1 MKAQKMPA
9 KFTAALLHEADKE
22 RIIEIR
28 KKLNLTEKD
37 TMTAIL
43 DAAEQH
49 MEEMAEAAAEKNKQA
64 DEEKEARRKQKYE
77 EFKEAQKEARRIMAA
92 GKVKKADVAE
102 VENDDMDDDD
112 MDVEDEDLDD
122 EDSEPSID

>member
-1 MKAQKMPA
+1 MKDQKVPA

-22 RIIEIR
+22 RIIELR

-49 MEEMAEAAAEKNKQA
+49 IEDMLVKAAEKNKIES
-64 DEEKEARRKQKYE
+64 EEKEARRKQKYE

-92 GKVKKADVAE
+92 GRVKKTDKAA
-102 VENDDMDDDD
+102 
-112 MDVEDEDLDD
+112 DVEDEDADNDDD
-122 EDSEPSID
+122 EISID

>member
-1 MKAQKMPA
+1 MKTLKVPA
-9 KFTAALLHEADKE
+9 KFTAALLHEDDKN

-49 MEEMAEAAAEKNKQA
+49 MEEMEEAAAAKNKIEQ
-64 DEEKEARRKQKYE
+64 EEKEARRKQKYE

-92 GKVKKADVAE
+92 GKVKKE
-102 VENDDMDDDD
+102 EMVEEDA
-112 MDVEDEDLDD
+112 DVEDD
-122 EDSEPSID
+122 DSEPSID

>member
-1 MKAQKMPA
+1 MKTQKVPA
-9 KFTAALLHEADKE
+9 KFTAALLHEDDKN

-49 MEEMAEAAAEKNKQA
+49 MEEMEEAAATKNKIEA
-64 DEEKEARRKQKYE
+64 EEKEARRKAKYE
-77 EFKEAQKEARRIMAA
+77 EF
-92 GKVKKADVAE
+92 
-102 VENDDMDDDD
+102 
-112 MDVEDEDLDD
+112 
-122 EDSEPSID
+122 

>member
-1 MKAQKMPA
+1 MKTLKVPA
-9 KFTAALLHEADKE
+9 KFTAALLHEADKN

-49 MEEMAEAAAEKNKQA
+49 MEEMETAAAAKNEKEA
-64 DEEKEARRKQKYE
+64 EEKEARRKQKYE
-77 EFKEAQKEARRIMAA
+77 E
-92 GKVKKADVAE
+92 
-102 VENDDMDDDD
+102 
-112 MDVEDEDLDD
+112 
-122 EDSEPSID
+122 